1 MSLDLWHWIVLA
13 SAAAFALKLAGYA
26 VPARWLQSP
35 RMVQVA
41 ASMTV
46 ALLAAL
52 TVMNTFAAGT
62 VLVADARLAA
72 LVVAG
77 VALWLRAPFL
87 LVVLLGAASA
97 GITRW
102 LMQG

>member
-13 SAAAFALKLAGYA
+13 SAAAFAVKLAGYA

-35 RMVQVA
+35 KMAQVA

-62 VLVADARLAA
+62 VLV
-72 LVVAG
+72 VV
-77 VALWLRAPFL
+77 
-87 LVVLLGAASA
+87 LGAASA
-97 GITRW
+97 GISRW
-102 LMQG
+102 LVQG